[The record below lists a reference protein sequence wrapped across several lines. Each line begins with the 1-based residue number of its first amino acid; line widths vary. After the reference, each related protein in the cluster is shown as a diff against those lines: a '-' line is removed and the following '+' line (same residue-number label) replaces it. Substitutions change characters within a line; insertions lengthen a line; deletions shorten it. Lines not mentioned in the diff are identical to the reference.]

1 MIDNK
6 ILKHKFLFFFLVFVF
21 SMMLNKFDVH
31 AEENYYLKYGHQLNS
46 NASNTYQDYDFQL
59 SSNYKLAFIYYGKVE
74 TFGKAGS
81 LMADAYIPCFNSDN
95 INEYEPNVISCT
107 NNLYN
112 RNFSITSVLNPTYS
126 FDFYSDSYLSKI
138 YDSLDDNIYYLYS
151 SWKPLETDI
160 PIFST
165 LSQVQKY
172 FDTGDTSGQINKDI
186 SNFHDFSQDVYTE
199 DIPVPELSKL
209 CFTGFDINNNTNDI
223 YNVDLIIQSNYY
235 GVSYQKKGM
244 VYVYAVD
251 YDWIYK
257 THYYNISD
265 SKSNQVKKSQ
275 INVLGDF
282 GVDIFSDY
290 VSDYISWGLDYP
302 NITNL
307 RNYSFIWYNSAASQT
322 YYNTRHVQKDLID
335 ETTLKITGQPE
346 VIYYVRFY
354 DDSGNY
360 GRWARYLYRADDVKL
375 QSVVNVGQLDVGEDG
390 RYIIDDN
397 GNPSTSQTITTNQNF
412 ITNETEDNRLDF
424 DITSATN
431 FFDYIKS
438 IFDSIISS
446 LNSFGNL
453 IKACLGF
460 LPDDLLNA
468 IFAGI
473 VIMLFVG
480 VVKVVRG

>member
-6 ILKHKFLFFFLVFVF
+6 ILKYKYLFIFLAFAF
-21 SMMLNKFDVH
+21 SVLFGKIDSQAAEGVQEFYFDTYGLNEK
-31 AEENYYLKYGHQLNS
+31 
-46 NASNTYQDYDFQL
+46 
-59 SSNYKLAFIYYGKVE
+59 SSNYTYHSKHCYFTTDLKIAFVYAGNYEETATDGIIYTASRYYPCVSRSSNYDINYSYHKTRYNSSFGVVGELDSGSSMTFYTIDYLRNASYVE
-74 TFGKAGS
+74 FVRTVWS
-81 LMADAYIPCFNSDN
+81 
-95 INEYEPNVISCT
+95 
-107 NNLYN
+107 
-112 RNFSITSVLNPTYS
+112 
-126 FDFYSDSYLSKI
+126 
-138 YDSLDDNIYYLYS
+138 
-151 SWKPLETDI
+151 PLETNI

-165 LSQVQKY
+165 FDQAENY
-172 FDTGDTSGQINKDI
+172 FLTGDTSGQINKDI
-186 SNFHDFSQDVYTE
+186 SNFHDFSQDIYTV

-209 CFTGFDINNNTNDI
+209 CFTGFDINNNPNDI
-223 YNVDLIIQSNYY
+223 YNVDLIIQTNYY
-235 GVSYQKKGM
+235 GVSYQKKGL
-244 VYVYAVD
+244 VNVYAVD

-257 THYYNISD
+257 KHYYNISD
-265 SKSNQVKKSQ
+265 SKSNHVKKSQ

-290 VSDYISWGLDYP
+290 VSDFISWGRDYP
-302 NITNL
+302 NITDL
-307 RNYSFIWYNSAASQT
+307 PNYSFIWYNSAASQT
-322 YYNTRHVQKDLID
+322 YYNTRHVQEDLID
-335 ETTLKITGQPE
+335 ETTLKMTGQPE

-354 DDSGNY
+354 DDSGNF
-360 GRWARYLYRADDVKL
+360 GRWARYSYRADDVKL
-375 QSVVNVGQLDVGEDG
+375 RSVVNVGQLDIGEDG
-390 RYIIDDN
+390 SYIIDDN

>member
-6 ILKHKFLFFFLVFVF
+6 ILKHKYLFIFLVFAF
-21 SMMLNKFDVH
+21 SVLFGKLEVN
-31 AEENYYLKYGHQLNS
+31 AEESEYKRIHITTYYKMPGSDFPYREQVFECWPLANIALVVKDLEKGQYYFATDNPSGFKIYFRDAYTTTVKKYNS
-46 NASNTYQDYDFQL
+46 NMVYCEESLLEDSKTAYFYDVLIQHPE
-59 SSNYKLAFIYYGKVE
+59 YYFDLV
-74 TFGKAGS
+74 
-81 LMADAYIPCFNSDN
+81 SD
-95 INEYEPNVISCT
+95 
-107 NNLYN
+107 
-112 RNFSITSVLNPTYS
+112 
-126 FDFYSDSYLSKI
+126 
-138 YDSLDDNIYYLYS
+138 
-151 SWKPLETDI
+151 WKPIETDI
-160 PIFST
+160 PIFKDAVSC
-165 LSQVQKY
+165 KAY
-172 FDTGDTSGQINKDI
+172 FETGDTSGQINKVI
-186 SNFHDFSQDVYTE
+186 NFHDFSQDIYTV

-209 CFTGFDINNNTNDI
+209 CFTGFDINNNPNDI
-223 YNVDLIIQSNYY
+223 YNVDLIIQTNYY
-235 GVSYQKKGM
+235 GVSYQKKGL
-244 VYVYAVD
+244 VNVYAVD

-257 THYYNISD
+257 KHYYNISD
-265 SKSNQVKKSQ
+265 SKSNHVKKSQ

-290 VSDYISWGLDYP
+290 VSDFISWGRDYP
-302 NITNL
+302 NITDL
-307 RNYSFIWYNSAASQT
+307 PNYSFIWYNSAASQT
-322 YYNTRHVQKDLID
+322 YYNTRHVQEDLID
-335 ETTLKITGQPE
+335 ETTLKMTGQPE

-354 DDSGNY
+354 DDSGNF
-360 GRWARYLYRADDVKL
+360 GRWARYSYRADDVKL
-375 QSVVNVGQLDVGEDG
+375 RSVVNVGQLDIGEDG
-390 RYIIDDN
+390 SYIIDDN

>member
-6 ILKHKFLFFFLVFVF
+6 ILKHKYLFVFLVFAF
-21 SMMLNKFDVH
+21 SVLFGKIDSQA
-31 AEENYYLKYGHQLNS
+31 AEVSNSYYLNFYGLQGES
-46 NASNTYQDYDFQL
+46 SL
-59 SSNYKLAFIYYGKVE
+59 SYYNYRCYNISTAYKLALVYAGKTTE
-74 TFGKAGS
+74 SGRPGT
-81 LMADAYIPCFNSDN
+81 LEADAYYPVYYSSSSVANS
-95 INEYEPNVISCT
+95 V
-107 NNLYN
+107 
-112 RNFSITSVLNPTYS
+112 NFSVSGTWTRYKADFSVYDVVDSNTSIK
-126 FDFYSDSYLSKI
+126 FYSLEYLRSGGN
-138 YDSLDDNIYYLYS
+138 LTFVTS
-151 SWKPLETDI
+151 SWNPIETDI

-165 LSQVQKY
+165 LDQAENY
-172 FDTGDTSGQINKDI
+172 FLTGDTSGQINKDI
-186 SNFHDFSQDVYTE
+186 SNFHDFSQDTYTV

-209 CFTGFDINNNTNDI
+209 CFTGFDINNNPNDI
-223 YNVDLIIQSNYY
+223 YNVDLIIQTNYY
-235 GVSYQKKGM
+235 GVSYQKKGL
-244 VYVYAVD
+244 VNVYAVD

-257 THYYNISD
+257 KHYYNISD
-265 SKSNQVKKSQ
+265 FKSNHVKKSQ
-275 INVLGDF
+275 INVLDDF

-290 VSDYISWGLDYP
+290 VSDYISWGRNYP

-307 RNYSFIWYNSAASQT
+307 PNYSFIWYNSVASQT
-322 YYNTRHVQKDLID
+322 YYNTRHVQEDLID
-335 ETTLKITGQPE
+335 ETTLKTTGQPE

-354 DDSGNY
+354 DDSGNF

-375 QSVVNVGQLDVGEDG
+375 QSVVNVGQLDIGEDG
-390 RYIIDDN
+390 SYIIDDN

-431 FFDYIKS
+431 FFDYIKN

-468 IFAGI
+468 IVAGI

>member
-6 ILKHKFLFFFLVFVF
+6 ILKHKFMLFLFVFVSSF
-21 SMMLNKFDVH
+21 LI
-31 AEENYYLKYGHQLNS
+31 
-46 NASNTYQDYDFQL
+46 YDFAVKAAENVSDFYNWEIVEYSYTDVTYPYKESHFNFQSL
-59 SSNYKLAFIYYGKVE
+59 EKLALILQGDSSYILVSASSNYTIN
-74 TFGKAGS
+74 
-81 LMADAYIPCFNSDN
+81 FNDKCPVLIKFYDGNQQYSH
-95 INEYEPNVISCT
+95 EKNVT
-107 NNLYN
+107 
-112 RNFSITSVLNPTYS
+112 
-126 FDFYSDSYLSKI
+126 YLSKDVI
-138 YDSLDDNIYYLYS
+138 SVDSINDIS
-151 SWKPLETDI
+151 SILLSFESNWKPLETNI
-160 PIFST
+160 PIFGT
-165 LSQVQKY
+165 LSQAQNY
-172 FDTGDTSGQINKDI
+172 FKTGDTTGQINKV
-186 SNFHDFSQDVYTE
+186 SNFHDFSQDIYTV

-209 CFTGFDINNNTNDI
+209 CFMGFDINNNPNDI
-223 YNVDLIIQSNYY
+223 YNVDLIIQTNYY
-235 GVSYQKKGM
+235 GVSYQKKGL
-244 VYVYAVD
+244 VNVYAVD

-257 THYYNISD
+257 KHYYNISD
-265 SKSNQVKKSQ
+265 SKSKHVKKSQ

-290 VSDYISWGLDYP
+290 VSDFISWGRDYP
-302 NITNL
+302 NITDL
-307 RNYSFIWYNSAASQT
+307 PNYSFIWYNSAASQT
-322 YYNTRHVQKDLID
+322 YYNIRHVQEDLID
-335 ETTLKITGQPE
+335 ETTLKMTGQPE

-354 DDSGNY
+354 DDSGNF
-360 GRWARYLYRADDVKL
+360 GRWARYSLRADDVKL
-375 QSVVNVGQLDVGEDG
+375 RSVVNVGQLDIGEDG
-390 RYIIDDN
+390 SYIIDDN
-397 GNPSTSQTITTNQNF
+397 GNPSTSQTITTNQNL

>member
-6 ILKHKFLFFFLVFVF
+6 ILKHKYLFIFLVFAFSVLFGKIDSQAAEGLNEYYFNTYGLDEKSTSYTYHINECKFSTDFNLCFVF
-21 SMMLNKFDVH
+21 AGNYEEVDLNGNVF
-31 AEENYYLKYGHQLNS
+31 
-46 NASNTYQDYDFQL
+46 NASRYYPCMSYKDGVDTFYYSYTKTRLNGKYEVINTTSSSSSLNFYNLDYIKNGGYVDF
-59 SSNYKLAFIYYGKVE
+59 V
-74 TFGKAGS
+74 
-81 LMADAYIPCFNSDN
+81 C
-95 INEYEPNVISCT
+95 
-107 NNLYN
+107 
-112 RNFSITSVLNPTYS
+112 SV
-126 FDFYSDSYLSKI
+126 
-138 YDSLDDNIYYLYS
+138 
-151 SWKPLETDI
+151 WKPLETNI

-165 LSQVQKY
+165 
-172 FDTGDTSGQINKDI
+172 FDQAENYLLTGDTNGQINKDI
-186 SNFHDFSQDVYTE
+186 SNFHDFSQDTYTV

-209 CFTGFDINNNTNDI
+209 CFTGFDINNNPNDI
-223 YNVDLIIQSNYY
+223 YNVDLIIQTNYY
-235 GVSYQKKGM
+235 GVSYQKKGL
-244 VYVYAVD
+244 VNVYAVD

-257 THYYNISD
+257 KHYYNISD
-265 SKSNQVKKSQ
+265 SKSNHVKKSQ
-275 INVLGDF
+275 INVLDDF

-290 VSDYISWGLDYP
+290 VSDFISWGRNYP
-302 NITNL
+302 NITDL
-307 RNYSFIWYNSAASQT
+307 PNYSFIWYNSVASQT
-322 YYNTRHVQKDLID
+322 YYNTRHVQEDLID

-354 DDSGNY
+354 DDSGNF

-375 QSVVNVGQLDVGEDG
+375 HSVVTVGQLDIGEDG
-390 RYIIDDN
+390 SYIIDDN
-397 GNPSTSQTITTNQNF
+397 GDPSTSQTITTNQNF

-431 FFDYIKS
+431 FFDYIKN

-468 IFAGI
+468 IVAGI

>member
-6 ILKHKFLFFFLVFVF
+6 ILKHKYLLIFLVFAF
-21 SMMLNKFDVH
+21 SVLFCKIDSQA
-31 AEENYYLKYGHQLNS
+31 AEINNDYYY
-46 NASNTYQDYDFQL
+46 TF
-59 SSNYKLAFIYYGKVE
+59 SNYDSTAYFTNNYTFSSEHKIALVYAGETEISCGMGEYMKQRYYPV
-74 TFGKAGS
+74 
-81 LMADAYIPCFNSDN
+81 INSDN
-95 INEYEPNVISCT
+95 SNF
-107 NNLYN
+107 NLTGKYYYKN
-112 RNFSITSVLNPTYS
+112 SDGSVRKELS
-126 FDFYSDSYLSKI
+126 GSSSQVFYSIEYLKNGNPFGFIESCI
-138 YDSLDDNIYYLYS
+138 EPLDTN
-151 SWKPLETDI
+151 I

-165 LSQVQKY
+165 FDQAENY
-172 FDTGDTSGQINKDI
+172 FLTGDTTGQINKDFSI
-186 SNFHDFSQDVYTE
+186 FHDFSQDIYTV

-209 CFTGFDINNNTNDI
+209 CFTGFDINNNPNDI
-223 YNVDLIIQSNYY
+223 YNVDLIIQTNYY
-235 GVSYQKKGM
+235 GVSYQKKGL
-244 VYVYAVD
+244 VNVYAVD

-257 THYYNISD
+257 KHYYNISD
-265 SKSNQVKKSQ
+265 SKSNHVKKSQ

-290 VSDYISWGLDYP
+290 VSDFISWGRDYP
-302 NITNL
+302 NITDL
-307 RNYSFIWYNSAASQT
+307 PNYSFIWYNSAASQT
-322 YYNTRHVQKDLID
+322 YYNTRHVQEDLID
-335 ETTLKITGQPE
+335 ETTLKMTGQPE

-354 DDSGNY
+354 DDSGNF
-360 GRWARYLYRADDVKL
+360 GRWARYSYRADDVKL
-375 QSVVNVGQLDVGEDG
+375 RSVVNVGQLDIGEDG
-390 RYIIDDN
+390 SYIIDDN

>member
-1 MIDNK
+1 MVDNK
-6 ILKHKFLFFFLVFVF
+6 IMKHKYLIFFLFFVF
-21 SMMLNKFDVH
+21 SMMFGKIESQA
-31 AEENYYLKYGHQLNS
+31 AENNYSYYYAFSNYNSTDYFTKKYSFNS
-46 NASNTYQDYDFQL
+46 D
-59 SSNYKLAFIYYGKVE
+59 YKLALVYAGETDISCNLGTFKRQRYYPLIDSENTNIDSNVE
-74 TFGKAGS
+74 YFFK
-81 LMADAYIPCFNSDN
+81 NSDGSVRKQISTSETASFFSVEFVKSSSN
-95 INEYEPNVISCT
+95 FTFLESCIEPLDT
-107 NNLYN
+107 N
-112 RNFSITSVLNPTYS
+112 
-126 FDFYSDSYLSKI
+126 
-138 YDSLDDNIYYLYS
+138 
-151 SWKPLETDI
+151 I

-165 LSQVQKY
+165 LNQAENY
-172 FDTGDTSGQINKDI
+172 FLTGDTTGQINKEF
-186 SNFHDFSQDVYTE
+186 SNFHDFSQDIYTV

-209 CFTGFDINNNTNDI
+209 CFTGFDINNNHNDI
-223 YNVDLIIQSNYY
+223 YNVDLIIQTNYY
-235 GVSYQKKGM
+235 GVSYQKKGL
-244 VYVYAVD
+244 VNVYAVD

-257 THYYNISD
+257 KHYYNISD
-265 SKSNQVKKSQ
+265 FKSNHVKKSQ

-290 VSDYISWGLDYP
+290 VSDFISWGRNYP
-302 NITNL
+302 NITDL
-307 RNYSFIWYNSAASQT
+307 PNYSFIWYNSAASQT
-322 YYNTRHVQKDLID
+322 YYNTRHVQEDLID
-335 ETTLKITGQPE
+335 ETTLKMTGQPE

-354 DDSGNY
+354 DDSGNF
-360 GRWARYLYRADDVKL
+360 GRWARYSYRADDVKL
-375 QSVVNVGQLDVGEDG
+375 RSVVNVGQLDIGEDG
-390 RYIIDDN
+390 SYIIDNN

-412 ITNETEDNRLDF
+412 ITNETEDNRFDF

-468 IFAGI
+468 IVAGI